1 MSKPVSKMTDAEFI
15 AEHSIRHLS
24 QTFLMRGWNETE
36 AAAKEQFK
44 NATPEELFQIASGAM
59 NHALGLK

>member
-15 AEHSIRHLS
+15 AD
-24 QTFLMRGWNETE
+24 LMRGWNEIE